1 MGYEGLWKV
10 LENLLTELQ
19 ERGEAIPPEIIGDLR
34 SAKTLIQ
41 ILKADPTHTEYL
53 PEIEAYIE
61 SVEAYIVFT
70 MKEKIGPQYADECMR
85 KIGEAR
91 RRVPKEGE
99 ETQALRFV
107 PGLPRG
113 RPWIRIQVSKEAPR
127 GEIEKLAEERGLAY
141 KTQDNEYI
149 IVYGDGEKIKSLV
162 KKLAERLHGEKEN
175 ESP

>member
-1 MGYEGLWKV
+1 MGYEGLWKI
-10 LENLLTELQ
+10 LEGLLTELQ
-19 ERGEAIPPEIIGDLR
+19 ERGEVIPSEIIGDLR

-41 ILKADPTHTEYL
+41 ILKVDPIHTEYL
-53 PEIEAYIE
+53 PEIEAYLG

-70 MKEKIGPQYADECMR
+70 MKEKIGPQYADECMK

-91 RRVPKEGE
+91 RKAPKERE

-107 PGLPRG
+107 PGLPRD
-113 RPWIRIQVSKEAPR
+113 RPWVRIQVSKETPR

-141 KTQDNEYI
+141 KTQDNGYI

-162 KKLAERLHGEKEN
+162 KKLAERLRGEKEN

>member
-1 MGYEGLWKV
+1 VGYEGLWKV
-10 LENLLTELQ
+10 LEDLLTELQ
-19 ERGEAIPPEIIGDLR
+19 GRGEAIPSEIIGDLR

-41 ILKADPTHTEYL
+41 ILKADPTHIEYL
-53 PEIEAYIE
+53 PEIEAYLG

-91 RRVPKEGE
+91 RRVPKEME

-107 PGLPRG
+107 PGLPRD

-127 GEIEKLAEERGLAY
+127 GEIEKLAEEKGLAY
-141 KTQDNEYI
+141 KTQDNGYMV
-149 IVYGDGEKIKSLV
+149 VYGDGEKIKALV
-162 KKLAERLHGEKEN
+162 KKLAERLRGEKE
-175 ESP
+175 SP